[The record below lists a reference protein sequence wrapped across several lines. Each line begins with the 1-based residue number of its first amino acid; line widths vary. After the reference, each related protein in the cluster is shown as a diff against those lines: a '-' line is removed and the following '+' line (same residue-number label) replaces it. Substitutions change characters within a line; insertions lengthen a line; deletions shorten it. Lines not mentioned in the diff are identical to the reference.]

1 MQLINDVL
9 CVCVCVCV
17 RMCVCVCVCVC
28 VGGGGGGGGGGIC
41 NIKHRLS
48 CKFSSQKIILCKYFQ
63 ST

>member
-17 RMCVCVCVCVC
+17 CG
-28 VGGGGGGGGGGIC
+28 GGGGGGGGGGIC

-48 CKFSSQKIILCKYFQ
+48 CKFSSQKIFYANTSNPLKQPIRFLNWI
-63 ST
+63 